1 MTAQALVPR
10 EKKIAQKRIA
20 LTGNH
25 AVALAVKMCRPDVI
39 AAYPI
44 TPQTPVVE
52 KLAEYVNN
60 GELDAEYI
68 PVESE
73 HSAMSAVIGAS
84 AMGARTFTETSSQG
98 LMHMYENLPIAV
110 GLRLP
115 IVMGVAARTIS
126 APINV
131 WGDYSDVM
139 TMRELGWIIYIVQNA
154 QEAFDT
160 IIQAYRVA
168 EDQRVHLPAVVA
180 YDGFWTSHVLQPL
193 DVPEDEEDVMRF
205 APITRSWVKLDVDNP
220 LQLGAVGTP
229 EWYWEIRWQAVEALR
244 ESLKVIEEIDREFDK
259 WFGRSY
265 GLFDTYRL
273 EDAELAIVT
282 YGSIYGL
289 VKKVVDR
296 LREGGVK
303 AGALRL
309 RVIRPWPGDKLRK
322 ALDDIEKVFVIDRA
336 INHGGPLIGPMA
348 TEVAATLQ
356 RPVYNALAT
365 IGMRAIDSDMIYEA
379 AVKVAKG
386 LWAPNQTYTI
396 GLRGGYE

>member
-1 MTAQALVPR
+1 MTAQAFAQA
-10 EKKIAQKRIA
+10 EKTAPQRRIA

-25 AVALAVKMCRPDVI
+25 AVALAVKMCRPEVI

-60 GELDAEYI
+60 GELDAEFI

-73 HSAMSAVIGAS
+73 HSAMSAAIGAS

-98 LMHMYENLPIAV
+98 LLHMYENLPIAV
-110 GLRLP
+110 GMRLP

-139 TMRELGWIIYIVQNA
+139 SMRELGWVIYITQNA

-160 IIQAYRVA
+160 VIQAYRVA
-168 EDQRVHLPAVVA
+168 EDQRVHLPVVVA

-193 DVPEDEEDVMRF
+193 EVPEDEEEVFRF
-205 APITRSWVKLDVDNP
+205 APITRSWVRLDVDSP
-220 LQLGAVGTP
+220 ASLGAVGTP
-229 EWYWEIRWQAVEALR
+229 EWYWEVRWQAVEALR
-244 ESLKVIEEIDREFDK
+244 SSVKLIEEVDREFGRR
-259 WFGRSY
+259 FGRRY
-265 GLFDTYRL
+265 GFFDAYMT
-273 EDAELAIVT
+273 EDAELAVVT

-289 VKKVVDR
+289 AKKAVTR
-296 LREGGVK
+296 LRREGVK
-303 AGALRL
+303 AGAVRL
-309 RVIRPWPGDKLRK
+309 RVIRPWPGEALKK
-322 ALDDIEKVFVIDRA
+322 ALENVEKVFVIDRA
-336 INHGGPLIGPMA
+336 VNHGAYLQGPMA
-348 TEVAATLQ
+348 VELAATLQ
-356 RPVYNALAT
+356 RPIYSALAT
-365 IGMRAIDSDMIYEA
+365 VGMRAIDSDMIYEA
-379 AVKVAKG
+379 ALKVWRG

-396 GLRGGYE
+396 GLRDGYE

>member
-1 MTAQALVPR
+1 MTAQILAPVER
-10 EKKIAQKRIA
+10 KVAQRRIA

-25 AVALAVKMCRPDVI
+25 AVALAVKMCRPEVI

-44 TPQTPVVE
+44 TPQTPAVE
-52 KLAEYVNN
+52 KLAEYVYN
-60 GELDAEYI
+60 GELDAEFI

-84 AMGARTFTETSSQG
+84 AMGARVFTETSSQG
-98 LMHMYENLPIAV
+98 LGHMYENLPIAV

-115 IVMGVAARTIS
+115 IVMGIAARTYS

-139 TMRELGWIIYIVQNA
+139 SMRELGWIIYIAQNA
-154 QEAFDT
+154 QEAFDR

-168 EDQRVHLPAVVA
+168 EDPRVHLPVVVA

-193 DVPEDEEDVMRF
+193 DVPEDEEEVIRF

-220 LQLGAVGTP
+220 AQLGAVGTP

-244 ESLKVIEEIDREFDK
+244 GSLKVIEEVDREYEK
-259 WFGRSY
+259 VFGRRH
-265 GLFDTYRL
+265 GLLNAYMT
-273 EDAELAIVT
+273 EDADLVIVT

-289 VKKVVDR
+289 VKKVVNT
-296 LREGGVK
+296 LRREGVK
-303 AGALRL
+303 AGAVRL
-309 RVIRPWPGDKLRK
+309 NVIRPWPGEMLKK
-322 ALDDIEKVFVIDRA
+322 TLDSVDKVFVIDRA
-336 INHGGPLIGPMA
+336 INHGAYLQGPMA
-348 TEVAATLQ
+348 MEVAATLQ
-356 RPVYNALAT
+356 RPIYSALAT
-365 IGMRAIDSDMIYEA
+365 VGMRAIDSDMIYEA
-379 AVKVAKG
+379 ALKVLKG

>member
-1 MTAQALVPR
+1 MTAQALAPAERKV
-10 EKKIAQKRIA
+10 AQRRIA

-25 AVALAVKMCRPDVI
+25 AVALAVKMCRPEVI

-73 HSAMSAVIGAS
+73 HSAMSAAIGAS
-84 AMGARTFTETSSQG
+84 AAGARTFTETSSQG
-98 LMHMYENLPIAV
+98 LLYMYENLPIAAA
-110 GLRLP
+110 LRLP
-115 IVMGVAARTIS
+115 IVMGIASRAIS

-139 TMRELGWIIYIVQNA
+139 TMRELGWIMYIAQSA

-160 IIQAYRVA
+160 VIQAYRVA
-168 EDQRVHLPAVVA
+168 EDSRVHLPAVVA

-193 DVPEDEEDVMRF
+193 DVPEDEEEVIRF
-205 APITRSWVKLDVDNP
+205 APITRTWVKLDVDHP
-220 LQLGAVGTP
+220 TGLGAVGTP
-229 EWYWEIRWQAVEALR
+229 EWYWEVRWQAVEALR
-244 ESLKVIEEIDREFDK
+244 GSLKVIEEADREYGRR
-259 WFGRSY
+259 FGRSY
-265 GLFDTYRL
+265 GFFSTYRT
-273 EDAELAIVT
+273 EDAEMVIVT
-282 YGSIYGL
+282 YGSVYGL
-289 VKKVVDR
+289 AKKAVDR
-296 LREGGVK
+296 LRGEGVR

-309 RVIRPWPGDKLRK
+309 RVIRPWPGDQLRK
-322 ALDDIEKVFVIDRA
+322 ALEGVDRVMVIDRA
-336 INHGGPLIGPMA
+336 INHGAYLQGPMA
-348 TEVAATLQ
+348 VEVAATVQ
-356 RPVYNALAT
+356 RPVYSALAT

-379 AVKVAKG
+379 ALKVWKG

>member
-1 MTAQALVPR
+1 MTAQVVIPR
-10 EKKIAQKRIA
+10 ERKVAQKRIA

-25 AVALAVKMCRPDVI
+25 AVALAVKMARAEVI

-84 AMGARTFTETSSQG
+84 ATGARTFTETSSQG
-98 LMHMYENLPIAV
+98 LFHMYENLPIAV
-110 GLRLP
+110 GMRLP
-115 IVMGVAARTIS
+115 IVMGMAVRTPS

-131 WGDYSDVM
+131 WGDYGDVM
-139 TMRELGWIIYIVQNA
+139 SMRELGWIIFIAQNA

-168 EDQRVHLPAVVA
+168 EDSRVHLPVAVA

-193 DVPEDEEDVMRF
+193 DVPEDEEEVIRF

-220 LQLGAVGTP
+220 AQLGAVGTP

-244 ESLKVIEEIDREFDK
+244 GSIKVIEEVDSEYGR

-265 GLFDTYRL
+265 GLAVPYRL
-273 EDAELAIVT
+273 EDAEMAIVT
-282 YGSIYGL
+282 YGSVFGL
-289 VKKVVDR
+289 VKKAVDR
-296 LREGGVK
+296 LRSEGVR

-309 RVIRPWPGDKLRK
+309 RVIRPWPADLLRK
-322 ALDDIEKVFVIDRA
+322 LLGHVDKVAVIDRT
-336 INHGGPLIGPMA
+336 INHGGPLQGPMA
-348 TEVAATLQ
+348 VEVAATLH
-356 RPVYNALAT
+356 RPVYNILAT

-379 AVKVAKG
+379 GWKVYKG
-386 LWAPNQTYTI
+386 LWAPGQTYTL

>member
-1 MTAQALVPR
+1 MTIQLPIQKEEVV
-10 EKKIAQKRIA
+10 KQKRIA

-25 AVALAVKMCRPDVI
+25 AVALAVKMARAEVI

-60 GELDAEYI
+60 GELDAEFI

-98 LMHMYENLPIAV
+98 LAHMYENLPIAV
-110 GLRLP
+110 GMRLP
-115 IVMGVAARTIS
+115 IVMGMAVRTYS

-139 TMRELGWIIYIVQNA
+139 SMRELGWIIYIAQTA

-160 IIQAYRVA
+160 VVQAYRVA
-168 EDQRVHLPAVVA
+168 EDSRVHLPVVVA

-193 DVPEDEEDVMRF
+193 DVPEDEEEVVKF
-205 APITRSWVKLDVDNP
+205 APVTRNWVRLDVDNP
-220 LQLGAVGTP
+220 AQLGAVGTP

-244 ESLKVIEEIDREFDK
+244 GSLKVIEEVDYEYGK

-265 GLFDTYRL
+265 GLVTPYRL

-282 YGSIYGL
+282 YGSVFGL

-296 LREGGVK
+296 LRSEGVR
-303 AGALRL
+303 AGALRV
-309 RVIRPWPGDKLRK
+309 RVLRPWPGDLFKKL
-322 ALDDIEKVFVIDRA
+322 LSHVDKVVVMDRA
-336 INHGGPLIGPMA
+336 INHGGPLYGP
-348 TEVAATLQ
+348 VAVELGATLA
-356 RPVYNALAT
+356 RPVYSFLAT
-365 IGMRAIDSDMIYEA
+365 VGMRAIDSDMIYEA
-379 AVKVAKG
+379 AVKVHRG
-386 LWAPNQTYTI
+386 LWAPGYTYTV

>member
-1 MTAQALVPR
+1 MTAQALAPV
-10 EKKIAQKRIA
+10 EKKVAQRRIA

-25 AVALAVKMCRPDVI
+25 AVALAVKMCRPEVI

-44 TPQTPVVE
+44 TPQTPAVE

-73 HSAMSAVIGAS
+73 HTAMSAVIGAS
-84 AMGARTFTETSSQG
+84 AAGARTFTETSSQG
-98 LMHMYENLPIAV
+98 LAHMYENLPIAV
-110 GLRLP
+110 GMRLP
-115 IVMGVAARTIS
+115 IVMGMAVRTYS

-139 TMRELGWIIYIVQNA
+139 SMRELGWIIYATQNA

-168 EDQRVHLPAVVA
+168 EDSRVHLPVVVA

-193 DVPEDEEDVMRF
+193 DVPEDEEEVIKF
-205 APITRSWVKLDVDNP
+205 APITRTWVKLDVDHP
-220 LQLGAVGTP
+220 TGLGAVGTP
-229 EWYWEIRWQAVEALR
+229 EWYGVIRWRAAGALRGSLNVIAAVER
-244 ESLKVIEEIDREFDK
+244 EYGRR
-259 WFGRSY
+259 FGRRY
-265 GLFDTYRL
+265 GLFSTYRT
-273 EDAELAIVT
+273 EDAEMIIVT
-282 YGSIYGL
+282 YGSVYGL
-289 VKKVVDR
+289 AKKVVDR
-296 LREGGVK
+296 LRGEGVK

-309 RVIRPWPGDKLRK
+309 RVIRPWPGDLLRK
-322 ALDDIEKVFVIDRA
+322 ALEGADKVLVLDRT
-336 INHGGPLIGPMA
+336 INHGAYLQGPMA
-348 TEVAATLQ
+348 MEVAATVQ
-356 RPVYNALAT
+356 RPVYSALAT

-379 AVKVAKG
+379 ALKVWRG

>member
-25 AVALAVKMCRPDVI
+25 AVALAVKMCRPEVI

-73 HSAMSAVIGAS
+73 HSAMSASIGAS

-229 EWYWEIRWQAVEALR
+229 EWYWEVRWQAAEALR
-244 ESLKVIEEIDREFDK
+244 ESLKVVEEVDREFGK

-265 GLFDTYRL
+265 GLFHTYRL

-296 LREGGVK
+296 LREEGVK

-309 RVIRPWPGDKLRK
+309 RVIRPWPGHQLRK
-322 ALDDIEKVFVIDRA
+322 ALDRVDKVFVIDRA

-379 AVKVAKG
+379 ALKVAKG

>member
-1 MTAQALVPR
+1 MTAQVLAPKERKV
-10 EKKIAQKRIA
+10 AQKRIA

-25 AVALAVKMCRPDVI
+25 AVALAVKMARVEVI

-52 KLAEYVNN
+52 RLAEYVNN

-73 HSAMSAVIGAS
+73 HSAISAAIGAS

-98 LMHMYENLPIAV
+98 LFYMYENLPIAV

-115 IVMGVAARTIS
+115 IVMGMAVRTMS

-139 TMRELGWIIYIVQNA
+139 AMRELGWIIYITQNA

-160 IIQAYRVA
+160 VIQAYRVA
-168 EDQRVHLPAVVA
+168 EDSRVHLPAVVA

-193 DVPEDEEDVMRF
+193 DVPEDEEEVMRY

-220 LQLGAVGTP
+220 AQLGAVGTP

-244 ESLKVIEEIDREFDK
+244 ASLKVIQEADEEYGK
-259 WFGRSY
+259 VFGRSY
-265 GLFDTYRL
+265 GVLTPYRL

-282 YGSIYGL
+282 YGSIFGL

-296 LREGGVK
+296 LRREGVR

-309 RVIRPWPGDKLRK
+309 RVIRPWPGDMIRKL
-322 ALDDIEKVFVIDRA
+322 LEHVDKVAVIDRA
-336 INHGGPLIGPMA
+336 INHGGPLYGPMA
-348 TEVAATLQ
+348 VEIAATIQ
-356 RPVYNALAT
+356 KPVYSMLAT
-365 IGMRAIDSDMIYEA
+365 IGMRAIDSDMIYDA
-379 AVKVAKG
+379 AVKIHRG
-386 LWAPNQTYTI
+386 LWTPTTPYTV
-396 GLRGGYE
+396 GLRGAYE

>member
-1 MTAQALVPR
+1 MTAQVLAPKER
-10 EKKIAQKRIA
+10 KIAQRRIA

-25 AVALAVKMCRPDVI
+25 AVALAVKMCRPEVI

-60 GELDAEYI
+60 GELDAEFI

-98 LMHMYENLPIAV
+98 LGHMYENLPIAV
-110 GLRLP
+110 GMRLP
-115 IVMGVAARTIS
+115 IVMGMAVRTYS

-139 TMRELGWIIYIVQNA
+139 SMRELGWIIYLAQTA

-160 IIQAYRVA
+160 VIQAYRVA
-168 EDQRVHLPAVVA
+168 EDSRVHLPVVVA
-180 YDGFWTSHVLQPL
+180 YDGFWTSHVLQSL

-220 LQLGAVGTP
+220 AQLGAVGTP

-244 ESLKVIEEIDREFDK
+244 SSIKVIEEVDTEFGK

-265 GLFDTYRL
+265 GLAVPYRL

-282 YGSIYGL
+282 YGSIYGMA
-289 VKKVVDR
+289 KKVVDK
-296 LREGGVK
+296 LRSEGVR

-309 RVIRPWPGDKLRK
+309 RVIRPWPGDLLRK
-322 ALDDIEKVFVIDRA
+322 LLGHVDKVAVIDRT
-336 INHGGPLIGPMA
+336 INHGGPLHGPMA
-348 TEVAATLQ
+348 VEIAATLAK
-356 RPVYNALAT
+356 PVYNVLAT

-379 AVKVAKG
+379 AVKIHKG
-386 LWAPNQTYTI
+386 LWAPNQPYTV
-396 GLRGGYE
+396 GMRGGYE

>member
-1 MTAQALVPR
+1 MTAQALVPV
-10 EKKIAQKRIA
+10 EKKIAQRRIA

-25 AVALAVKMCRPDVI
+25 AVALAVKMCRPEVI

-52 KLAEYVNN
+52 KLAEYTNN
-60 GELDAEYI
+60 GELDAEFI

-98 LMHMYENLPIAV
+98 LAHMYENLPIAV

-115 IVMGVAARTIS
+115 IVMGMAVRTYS

-139 TMRELGWIIYIVQNA
+139 SMRELGWIIYIAQNA

-160 IIQAYRVA
+160 VIQAYRVA
-168 EDQRVHLPAVVA
+168 EDSRVHLPAVVA

-193 DVPEDEEDVMRF
+193 DVPEDEEEVMRF
-205 APITRSWVKLDVDNP
+205 APITRTWVRLDVDNP
-220 LQLGAVGTP
+220 AQLGAVGTP

-244 ESLKVIEEIDREFDK
+244 ESQKVIEEVDAEFGK
-259 WFGRSY
+259 WFGRRY
-265 GLFDTYRL
+265 GLFHTYRT
-273 EDAELAIVT
+273 EDAEFVIVT

-289 VKKVVDR
+289 VKKVVNR
-296 LREGGVK
+296 LRQEGVR

-309 RVIRPWPGDKLRK
+309 RVIRPWPGEMLKK
-322 ALDDIEKVFVIDRA
+322 ALDGVDKVFVIDRT
-336 INHGGPLIGPMA
+336 INHGAYLQGPMA
-348 TEVAATLQ
+348 MEIAATLQ
-356 RPVYNALAT
+356 RPIYSALAT
-365 IGMRAIDSDMIYEA
+365 IGMRAVDSDMIYEA
-379 AVKVAKG
+379 AIKVLKG
-386 LWAPNQTYTI
+386 FWAPNQTYTI

>member
-1 MTAQALVPR
+1 MTAQALVPK
-10 EKKIAQKRIA
+10 EKIVAQKRIA

-25 AVALAVKMCRPDVI
+25 AVALAVKMCRPEVI

-60 GELDAEYI
+60 GELDAEFI

-84 AMGARTFTETSSQG
+84 AMGARVFTETSSQG
-98 LMHMYENLPIAV
+98 LGHMYENLPIAV
-110 GLRLP
+110 GMRLP
-115 IVMGVAARTIS
+115 IVMGMAVRTYS

-139 TMRELGWIIYIVQNA
+139 SMRELGWIIYIAQSA

-160 IIQAYRVA
+160 VIQAYRVA
-168 EDQRVHLPAVVA
+168 EDSRVHLPVVVA

-193 DVPEDEEDVMRF
+193 DVPEDEEEVMRF
-205 APITRSWVKLDVDNP
+205 APITRSWVRLDVDNP
-220 LQLGAVGTP
+220 AQLGAVGTP

-244 ESLKVIEEIDREFDK
+244 ESQKVIEEVDEEFGK
-259 WFGRSY
+259 WFGRRY
-265 GLFDTYRL
+265 GLFRTYRA
-273 EDAELAIVT
+273 EDAELVIVT
-282 YGSIYGL
+282 YGSLYGL
-289 VKKVVDR
+289 AKKVADR
-296 LREGGVK
+296 LRREGVR

-309 RVIRPWPGDKLRK
+309 RVIRPWPGDQLKK
-322 ALDDIEKVFVIDRA
+322 ALEAAEKVFVIDRA
-336 INHGGPLIGPMA
+336 INHGAYLQGPMA
-348 TEVAATLQ
+348 VEVAATLQ
-356 RPVYNALAT
+356 RPVYSALAT

-379 AVKVAKG
+379 TLKVLKG

>member
-1 MTAQALVPR
+1 MTAQLVAPKER
-10 EKKIAQKRIA
+10 KVAQKRIA

-25 AVALAVKMCRPDVI
+25 AVALAVKMARVEVI

-52 KLAEYVNN
+52 RLAEYVNN

-98 LMHMYENLPIAV
+98 LYHMYENLPIAV

-115 IVMGVAARTIS
+115 VVMGMAVRTIS

-139 TMRELGWIIYIVQNA
+139 AMRELGWIIYVTQSA

-160 IIQAYRVA
+160 VIQAYRVA
-168 EDQRVHLPAVVA
+168 EDSRVHLPAVVA

-193 DVPEDEEDVMRF
+193 DVPEDEEEVVRY

-220 LQLGAVGTP
+220 AQLGAVGTP

-244 ESLKVIEEIDREFDK
+244 TSLKVIQEADEEYGK
-259 WFGRSY
+259 VFGRSY
-265 GLFDTYRL
+265 GILTPYRL
-273 EDAELAIVT
+273 EDAELAIVA
-282 YGSIYGL
+282 YGSIFGI

-296 LREGGVK
+296 LRREGVRS
-303 AGALRL
+303 GALKL
-309 RVIRPWPGDKLRK
+309 RVLRPWPGDMIKKL
-322 ALDDIEKVFVIDRA
+322 LEHVDKVAVIDRA
-336 INHGGPLIGPMA
+336 INHGGPLYGPMA
-348 TEVAATLQ
+348 VEIAATIQ
-356 RPVYNALAT
+356 KPVYNVLAT
-365 IGMRAIDSDMIYEA
+365 IGMRAIDSDMIYDA
-379 AVKVAKG
+379 AVKIHRG
-386 LWAPNQTYTI
+386 LWAPNTPYTV
-396 GLRGGYE
+396 GLRGYE